1 MATTPHSSILSTQPA
16 VKPPGDRCPWCG
28 QPVSHEQFEAITARI
43 AAQERERA
51 AQLERKLREQLAA
64 EKTRIEVAARAQVA
78 QVQSDARAAATAA
91 AKAASEREAKARADA
106 TKTAEA
112 AAAARVA
119 SADAARKQAQEQL
132 AAEKAK
138 TEAVVAERLRAQ
150 RETLETAKVDAVNSE
165 RAKAFAERQKLDA
178 KLAALQRQLQAKTAG
193 ELGEGAEID
202 LYETLRAAFPDDRFT
217 RVKKGTAGA
226 DIIHEIL
233 QAGRVAGRIVYD
245 SKNRDAW
252 RNDYATKLRA
262 DQLAAKADHAVLST
276 RVFPSGAHQIHTK
289 DGVIVA
295 NPARVVELVSILRRH
310 VLSVDSLRLAGRARA
325 EKADRLYAFITSER
339 CSQLLDEID
348 TVTDDLLALEV
359 KEVKSH
365 EATWRH
371 RGTLLRQ
378 VQRVRSSLVTE
389 IDQITGAG
397 GIEATA

>member
-1 MATTPHSSILSTQPA
+1 MATTPHPSILATQPA
-16 VKPPGDRCPWCG
+16 TRPPGDHCPWCG
-28 QPVSHEQFEAITARI
+28 QPVTHEQFEAITARI
-43 AAQERERA
+43 AAQERERT
-51 AQLERKLREQLAA
+51 AQAERKLREQLAA
-64 EKTRIEVAARAQVA
+64 EKARIEATAQA
-78 QVQSDARAAATAA
+78 QITKVQADAQAAATAA

-150 RETLETAKVDAVNSE
+150 RETLEAAKVDAVNGE
-165 RAKAFAERQKLDA
+165 RAKAFAERQKLDT

-202 LYETLRAAFPDDRFT
+202 LYETLRVAFPDDRFT

-233 QAGRVAGRIVYD
+233 QAGRIAGRIVYD

-262 DQLAAKADHAVLST
+262 DQLAARADHAVLST
-276 RVFPSGAHQIHTK
+276 RVFPSGAHQIHTQ

-295 NPARVVELVSILRRH
+295 NPARVVEIIGILRRH

-365 EATWRH
+365 ETTWRQ

-378 VQRVRSSLVTE
+378 VQRVRGSLVTE
-389 IDQITGAG
+389 IDQITGAS

>member
-1 MATTPHSSILSTQPA
+1 VTH
-16 VKPPGDRCPWCG
+16 D
-28 QPVSHEQFEAITARI
+28 QFEAITARI
-43 AAQERERA
+43 AAQERERT
-51 AQLERKLREQLAA
+51 AQLERKLREQQAA
-64 EKTRIEVAARAQVA
+64 EKARIEAAAQA
-78 QVQSDARAAATAA
+78 QITKVQADAQAAATAA
-91 AKAASEREAKARADA
+91 AKAASAREAKARAEA

-119 SADAARKQAQEQL
+119 SADAARKRAQEQL
-132 AAEKAK
+132 AAERAK

-150 RETLETAKVDAVNSE
+150 RETLEAAKVDAVNGE

-217 RVKKGTAGA
+217 RVKKGTTGA

-233 QAGRVAGRIVYD
+233 QAGRVAGQIVYD

-276 RVFPSGAHQIHTK
+276 RVFPSGAHQIHTQ

-295 NPARVVELVSILRRH
+295 NPARVVELVGILRRH
-310 VLSVDSLRLAGRARA
+310 VLSVDSLRLAGHARA

-348 TVTDDLLALEV
+348 TVTDDLLALDV

-365 EATWRH
+365 EATWRQ

-378 VQRVRSSLVTE
+378 VQRVRGSLVTE